1 MFIDQKCENGSYKKP
16 TGTEL
21 YNVER
26 RGERG
31 TRNSSQKVLGRKL
44 ETLGKETIKTLS
56 QKEPKLPLVEMVNI
70 VMKHLDPVK
79 FLILSNYTNQILQD
93 LQRYKILNDVISINR
108 KGKVREFD
116 LGKMKVVGK
125 KIKSYNIVPKE
136 SYIYVLTLPDYHFL
150 MLQYLGRRW
159 FRTLA
164 YLSDHESYSE
174 FLNIF
179 FTNKTK
185 L

>member
-1 MFIDQKCENGSYKKP
+1 
-16 TGTEL
+16 
-21 YNVER
+21 
-26 RGERG
+26 
-31 TRNSSQKVLGRKL
+31 
-44 ETLGKETIKTLS
+44 
-56 QKEPKLPLVEMVNI
+56 
-70 VMKHLDPVK
+70 
-79 FLILSNYTNQILQD
+79 
-93 LQRYKILNDVISINR
+93 
-108 KGKVREFD
+108 
-116 LGKMKVVGK
+116 MKVVGK